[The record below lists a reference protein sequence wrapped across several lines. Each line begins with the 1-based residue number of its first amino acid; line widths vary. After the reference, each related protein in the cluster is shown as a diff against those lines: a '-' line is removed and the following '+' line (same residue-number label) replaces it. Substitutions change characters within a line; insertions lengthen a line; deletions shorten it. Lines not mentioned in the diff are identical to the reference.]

1 MEATRCCTINGAY
14 AGFDE
19 DKLGS
24 VEPGKLADLIVLSG
38 DILETPVE
46 SISELVVEETVV
58 GGETVFRRN

>member
-14 AGFDE
+14 AGVDE
-19 DKLGS
+19 YKLGS